1 MINGS
6 SGTISVL
13 QLLIPP
19 SPITRHSPDD
29 HSERDRALEILLK
42 LMKNKDNLTDIPSLC
57 GRIYKSKYEAS
68 GNFYCD
74 VVLNGFLCTQVVVKC
89 YDILEK
95 GGVIVMLV
103 MGVVLACRVPYS
115 AVSYSAVSRTVP
127 CLAQCRVV
135 QCTTRS
141 TVISCSVVSNLLAL

>member
-1 MINGS
+1 
-6 SGTISVL
+6 
-13 QLLIPP
+13 
-19 SPITRHSPDD
+19 
-29 HSERDRALEILLK
+29 
-42 LMKNKDNLTDIPSLC
+42 MKNKDNLTDIPSLC

-103 MGVVLACRVPYS
+103 IGVVLACRVPYMPCP
-115 AVSYSAVSRTVP
+115 VRRTVPCPVHAVSRTVP
-127 CLAQCRVV
+127 CRTVPCRTVPCLA

-141 TVISCSVVSNLLAL
+141 TVISCSVVSNLLAV